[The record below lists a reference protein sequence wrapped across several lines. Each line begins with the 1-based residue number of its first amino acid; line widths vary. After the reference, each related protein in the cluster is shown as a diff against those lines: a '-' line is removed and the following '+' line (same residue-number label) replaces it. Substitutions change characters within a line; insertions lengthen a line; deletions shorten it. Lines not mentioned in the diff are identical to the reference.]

1 MILACHCKGVVS
13 GKQAKSNVGLKFSGG
28 LQKLLQKAQRLRN
41 IFLFMKFNLNPAVVM
56 RSSPHHCSSA
66 ENVETGANA
75 RKQVSEPARL
85 RVSEPARLRAIFGAG
100 VLKYIEHENGEA
112 DVADVPVSTVKCR
125 TTAGFRF
132 KYKSDDF

>member
-85 RVSEPARLRAIFGAG
+85 RAIFGAG

-112 DVADVPVSTVKCR
+112 DVADVPVSTVECR